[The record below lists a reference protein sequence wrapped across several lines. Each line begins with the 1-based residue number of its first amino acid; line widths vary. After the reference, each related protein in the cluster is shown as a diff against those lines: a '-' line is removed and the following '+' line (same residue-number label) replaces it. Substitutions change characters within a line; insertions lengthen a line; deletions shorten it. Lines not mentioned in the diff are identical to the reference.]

1 MNFFIN
7 STPNSPIVDFSSTRQ
22 LASRGHWIEECYSRQ
37 TTSSGLTTTNQP
49 ILGLQFHTPHRP
61 KYTKNSFIKITT
73 S

>member
-1 MNFFIN
+1 MNFFIK
-7 STPNSPIVDFSSTRQ
+7 STPKSPKGDFSSTRQ

-37 TTSSGLTTTNQP
+37 TTSCGLTTANQP
-49 ILGLQFHTPHRP
+49 ILGLSFHTPHQP